1 MDDADLPDEHGD
13 RLAGVDAGDVA
24 AAGLGAGGPVG
35 LELLA
40 RQHDEAR
47 LFRLGAAIGG

>member
-1 MDDADLPDEHGD
+1 MLSTSL
-13 RLAGVDAGDVA
+13 LAG
-24 AAGLGAGGPVG
+24 LCAGGPVG

-47 LFRLGAAIGG
+47 LLQLGAAIERVTRQRLLLASAPAGA

>member
-1 MDDADLPDEHGD
+1 MSLP
-13 RLAGVDAGDVA
+13 AGF
-24 AAGLGAGGPVG
+24 GAGGPVG

-47 LFRLGAAIGG
+47 LLRLGAAIERVTRQRRPPASTTA